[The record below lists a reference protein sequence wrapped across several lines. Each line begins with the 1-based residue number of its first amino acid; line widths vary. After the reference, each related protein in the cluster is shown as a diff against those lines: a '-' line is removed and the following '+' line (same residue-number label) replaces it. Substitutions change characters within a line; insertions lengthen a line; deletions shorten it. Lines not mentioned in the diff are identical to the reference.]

1 MNALIIADKWL
12 TKILEWLLVALFFGF
27 FSMVCV
33 LVVLRYGFG
42 DTIVGGNEGVTVAFV
57 FTVAIG
63 AAVAITRREH
73 IAITF
78 FVDLLPIPLKKGVY
92 ILSLILVALINAVMI
107 KYSIEWITLTGAAP
121 WQPFRF
127 PQGYFQSAIPIGCGL
142 AIFFCCVKIVLT
154 LAGRESVEHIWM
166 PED

>member
-12 TKILEWLLVALFFGF
+12 TKLLEWLLVALFFGF
-27 FSMVCV
+27 FFMVCV

-78 FVDLLPIPLKKGVY
+78 FRPDTRRPDQCRHDQVFDRLDHAHGGGAMAAFPNSSRVFPERHTDRLRPGDILLLRQNRPHVGGPGIGR
-92 ILSLILVALINAVMI
+92 
-107 KYSIEWITLTGAAP
+107 TL
-121 WQPFRF
+121 
-127 PQGYFQSAIPIGCGL
+127 L
-142 AIFFCCVKIVLT
+142 D
-154 LAGRESVEHIWM
+154 AGRLM
-166 PED
+166 PFPEKFSTKRGR